1 MLILMAQFT
10 YKFNIFIRNP
20 PSNGQ
25 THMMLIEI
33 HGSVYFV
40 ESSPLILWSEIV
52 MTVAIVIFAGF
63 VLIMQIRRLGERR
76 HNERATGVNDN
87 KRC

>member
-1 MLILMAQFT
+1 MVVLISQILLIALAVSWFV
-10 YKFNIFIRNP
+10 
-20 PSNGQ
+20 
-25 THMMLIEI
+25 HMMLIEI

-76 HNERATGVNDN
+76 QNERVAEVADK
-87 KRC
+87 KRH

>member
-1 MLILMAQFT
+1 VVVLISQILLIALAVSWFV
-10 YKFNIFIRNP
+10 
-20 PSNGQ
+20 
-25 THMMLIEI
+25 HMMLIEI

-76 HNERATGVNDN
+76 QNERVAEVADK
-87 KRC
+87 KRH

>member
-1 MLILMAQFT
+1 MVVLISQILLIALAVSWFV
-10 YKFNIFIRNP
+10 
-20 PSNGQ
+20 
-25 THMMLIEI
+25 HMMLIEI

-76 HNERATGVNDN
+76 QNERAAEVADK
-87 KRC
+87 KRH